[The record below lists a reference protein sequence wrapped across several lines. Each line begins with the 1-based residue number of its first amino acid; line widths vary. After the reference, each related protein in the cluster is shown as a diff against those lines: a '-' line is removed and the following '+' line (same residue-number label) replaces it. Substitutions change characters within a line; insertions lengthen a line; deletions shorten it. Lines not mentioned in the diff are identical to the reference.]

1 MLVQE
6 KKDNFFF
13 DLEDFITID
22 DIEFKYTDDIIY
34 LLNKIIEQIPQFKK
48 EHLKLFKEQIKY
60 CFSDLFNDNTY
71 LNAFDKIIENKN
83 NKNSIQLCYELFKII
98 YEKKK

>member
-22 DIEFKYTDDIIY
+22 DIEFKYTDDFIY
-34 LLNKIIEQIPQFKK
+34 LLNKIIEQIP
-48 EHLKLFKEQIKY
+48 
-60 CFSDLFNDNTY
+60 
-71 LNAFDKIIENKN
+71 
-83 NKNSIQLCYELFKII
+83 
-98 YEKKK
+98 

>member
-1 MLVQE
+1 M
-6 KKDNFFF
+6 
-13 DLEDFITID
+13 
-22 DIEFKYTDDIIY
+22 
-34 LLNKIIEQIPQFKK
+34 
-48 EHLKLFKEQIKY
+48 FKEQIKY